1 MQISVSKIC
10 VFLSW
15 KWAKSINLTLSTGS
29 SVTFWN
35 LLQICQL
42 ASRLLWRYQV
52 SSGWG
57 AATGRPAGHFEPS
70 VKNFSVQS
78 TNIHNTSNILQCI
91 TLKQCIAWYM
101 YWPAE
106 NSIFVSQSVSGSV
119 IDSFILAIFISYCC
133 WRVDPSGPIW
143 THMDPCGL
151 RWTQV
156 DPGDNWFEPMHCS
169 QNSTKLMCAKSPN
182 FQS

>member
-35 LLQICQL
+35 LLQIFQL

-57 AATGRPAGHFEPS
+57 AATGRPAGNFEPS

-106 NSIFVSQSVSGSV
+106 NSIFVSQWVVSYWPSL
-119 IDSFILAIFISYCC
+119 SAI
-133 WRVDPSGPIW
+133 VAGV
-143 THMDPCGL
+143 
-151 RWTQV
+151 WTQV
-156 DPGDNWFEPMHCS
+156 DPFGPTGTHVDSGGLKWTQETTDLSQCIVLKTAQNWCVPNH
-169 QNSTKLMCAKSPN
+169 QTKAKAN
-182 FQS
+182 NI

>member
-1 MQISVSKIC
+1 MQINVSKIC
-10 VFLSW
+10 VFSSW

-106 NSIFVSQSVSGSV
+106 NSIFVSQWVSQWVG
-119 IDSFILAIFISYCC
+119 SFILAIFISYCC

-156 DPGDNWFEPMHCS
+156 DPGDNWFEPMYCS
-169 QNSTKLMCAKSPN
+169 QNSTKLMCAKPPN